1 MYEANLTY
9 FKELTMYILAGKKA
23 LAKARSTTLVELQEK
38 AKESGLVDRFILDEA
53 KKVYEVYPE
62 LAGELAI
69 SALEYSLTG

>member
-1 MYEANLTY
+1 MIKVFNDVKG
-9 FKELTMYILAGKKA
+9 KETGVVSKFA
-23 LAKARSTTLVELQEK
+23 
-38 AKESGLVDRFILDEA
+38 LDEA